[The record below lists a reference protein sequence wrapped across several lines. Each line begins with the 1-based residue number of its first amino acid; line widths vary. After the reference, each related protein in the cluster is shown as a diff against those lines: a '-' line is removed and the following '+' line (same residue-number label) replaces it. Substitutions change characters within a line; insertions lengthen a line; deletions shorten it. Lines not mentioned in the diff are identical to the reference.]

1 MSASDRPPAAPFL
14 WGSFETFPA
23 DNVFAVLALSRQL
36 VDVRLSD
43 AEREVGAIT
52 VKAGHVL
59 GAEDF
64 RTSASGAAA
73 LKTLAR
79 DPGTAFSVTMVPD
92 EQAEMRNAAV
102 IGTLSELFPEAGNGR
117 VPDAAAQEPARGS
130 PEAGPA
136 TGYRRRQPGSAARK
150 PVDDSTRDVV
160 PSGHESRSQDAATAP
175 APEAAP
181 AGGLAADTGDVP
193 PEAGA
198 ADEVLLRGTL
208 EGIRFEELLEVLQ
221 LNPGPIHILFRRDGT
236 AVGTLDLMSGQVGKT
251 TAGSQ
256 HGREAFARL
265 RADPGETFEVQ
276 GAEGVQPADVL
287 GSLSELLVEARES
300 GTAPPVTQGAP
311 RSERSLFMEGR
322 LADFSFELL
331 IGSLHLFQQPI
342 ELELRGDGDL
352 LHRVQLKLG
361 RIVSAESAGAG
372 AGDRA
377 LAAIRE
383 NPGIEFHVYRLRQL
397 DDATTIAPLRVLI
410 SESDPAPAPGGKVA
424 GTAGR
429 PTDVPTDVPAAPART
444 EAETDN
450 DRLSGIEGRL
460 DAVAAGVAELRQAL
474 QAEKQAPGEAPQ
486 VPQALSEFV
495 SATAS
500 FVAVLEKSHKDALQ
514 QVTDTLRTR
523 HRGLLRVV
531 IVLQVLCLAA
541 ICFVAA
547 LAAL

>member
-1 MSASDRPPAAPFL
+1 MSASAHPPAAPFL
-14 WGSFETFPA
+14 WGSFETFPV
-23 DNVFAVLALSRQL
+23 DDVLAVLALSRQL

-43 AEREVGAIT
+43 AEQEVGAIT

-117 VPDAAAQEPARGS
+117 VPGAAAPAPARGS

-136 TGYRRRQPGSAARK
+136 TRLPARQPGPAARK

-160 PSGHESRSQDAATAP
+160 PRGYESRARDAATAP
-175 APEAAP
+175 AREAAP

-193 PEAGA
+193 PEAEA
-198 ADEVLLRGTL
+198 ADEVLLHGTL

-251 TAGSQ
+251 TAGSL

-265 RADPGETFEVQ
+265 WADPGETFEVQ

-287 GSLSELLVEARES
+287 GGLSELLVEARES
-300 GTAPPVTQGAP
+300 GTAPSVTQGAP

-352 LHRVQLKLG
+352 LHRVQLKSG
-361 RIVSAESAGAG
+361 RIVSAESAGTG

-377 LAAIRE
+377 LTAIRE
-383 NPGIEFHVYRLRQL
+383 NPGTGFIVYRRRQL
-397 DDATTIAPLRVLI
+397 DDGTTIAPLRVLI
-410 SESDPAPAPGGKVA
+410 SEPEPAPVHGGRVA

-429 PTDVPTDVPAAPART
+429 PSDVPAAPVRT

-541 ICFVAA
+541 IGFVAA